1 MAVKIRLQRKGRKKR
16 PYYHIVVA
24 DSRSKR
30 DGKYIERIGSYN
42 PLTNPATITL
52 DNDKAF
58 EWIMNGAQPSY
69 TATAILRF
77 KGVLYRKHLAR
88 GVKKGALTE
97 EQAKNLYEEFM
108 AGKNEKIQA
117 RMEKE
122 ATLKAEM
129 KSSVLVAPIVE
140 EKETIEETET
150 EEQEVQEDSPVEAGA
165 DTSEESPEVAAKEDD
180 AEPKAEVSEEPSK
193 EEEKEEAPA
202 EENKEGEATAEEN
215 KEEEAS
221 GEEQEKEEDK

>member
-1 MAVKIRLQRKGRKKR
+1 MQRKGRKKR

-52 DNDKAF
+52 DQDKAF
-58 EWIMNGAQPSY
+58 EWVMNGAQPSY
-69 TATAILRF
+69 TARAILRF

-97 EQAKNLYEEFM
+97 EQAKNLHEEFM
-108 AGKNEKIQA
+108 AAKNEKVQA

-122 ATLKAEM
+122 AALKAEK
-129 KSSVLVAPIVE
+129 KSAVLTAPV
-140 EKETIEETET
+140 IEEPKP
-150 EEQEVQEDSPVEAGA
+150 EEEVVAEEEAGA
-165 DTSEESPEVAAKEDD
+165 SEEKQEAEESAEATEENTAEAKAEEVKEESKEASAEDEGDNKEEATEENKEDD
-180 AEPKAEVSEEPSK
+180 RGSEAEEK
-193 EEEKEEAPA
+193 EEEK
-202 EENKEGEATAEEN
+202 
-215 KEEEAS
+215 
-221 GEEQEKEEDK
+221 

>member
-1 MAVKIRLQRKGRKKR
+1 MQRKGRKKR

-58 EWIMNGAQPSY
+58 DWIMNGAQPSY

-97 EQAKNLYEEFM
+97 EQAKNLYQEFM

-122 ATLKAEM
+122 ASVKAEI
-129 KSSVLVAPIVE
+129 KSSVLTAPIVE
-140 EKETIEETET
+140 EQEAQEEPAT
-150 EEQEVQEDSPVEAGA
+150 EEQEANEEALA
-165 DTSEESPEVAAKEDD
+165 ETSAETSEEASEVTAKEEVEEAD
-180 AEPKAEVSEEPSK
+180 AQASDEASK
-193 EEEKEEAPA
+193 EEEAPA
-202 EENKEGEATAEEN
+202 DEG
-215 KEEEAS
+215 KVEEAS
-221 GEEQEKEEDK
+221 GEEEEKEEDK

>member
-1 MAVKIRLQRKGRKKR
+1 MSAKIRLQRKGRKKR

-52 DNDKAF
+52 DHEKAF

-69 TATAILRF
+69 TARAILRF

-88 GVKKGALTE
+88 GVRKGALTE

-108 AGKNEKIQA
+108 AAKNEKVQA

-122 ATLKAEM
+122 AALKAEK
-129 KSSVLVAPIVE
+129 KSAVLTTPAVE
-140 EKETIEETET
+140 EPEAEE
-150 EEQEVQEDSPVEAGA
+150 EA
-165 DTSEESPEVAAKEDD
+165 TSEEPATQEETGASEEKQEAEKSAEASEESATEAKAEEVKEEAAEEEGNNKEEASEENNEDD
-180 AEPKAEVSEEPSK
+180 KGSEAEEK
-193 EEEKEEAPA
+193 EEEK
-202 EENKEGEATAEEN
+202 
-215 KEEEAS
+215 
-221 GEEQEKEEDK
+221 